1 VRTLIKILV
10 PMLGVLF
17 GASCLQAQSLPGDIL
32 VDSSFRVEFLFGSQA
47 VRSAVRDVQNG
58 GVDSD
63 FLFRLDSKFDLPVLA
78 GNVEVSP
85 LRFISGRLA
94 GLTSVLEQS
103 GAIQRLTMLA
113 PESVFNV
120 KPAFNSWEVAGLG
133 HLWNRDGYRFSVT
146 AGYRQESWS
155 LEGVG
160 VPGSSGVNLS
170 SRDDS
175 AYYGPFLGM
184 QTAVFFPWW
193 KARCEFVGSPW
204 MSRKMSGSVIRT
216 DSFVTYNGWGH
227 GGLLEVR
234 VEGTMHLTRFVFAGV
249 HGRYTFQESYG
260 QFIRKD
266 SGLLTGQFDAYTN
279 DSFAIVGLDLS
290 LVF

>member
-1 VRTLIKILV
+1 MSVRTVLKILV

-17 GASCLQAQSLPGDIL
+17 GASCLQAQSLPCGIT
-32 VDSSFRVEFLFGSQA
+32 VDSSFRVEFLFGEQA
-47 VRSAVRDVQNG
+47 VRSSLKELA
-58 GVDSD
+58 GVGEVDY
-63 FLFRLDSKFDLPVLA
+63 LFRLDSKFNLPVLA

-85 LRFISGRLA
+85 LTFMSGRLV

-103 GAIQRLTMLA
+103 GAVQRLTMLA
-113 PESVFNV
+113 PESLFDA
-120 KPAFNSWEVAGLG
+120 KPTFNSWEAAGLC
-133 HLWNRDGYRFSVT
+133 HLWNAEGYRFSVT
-146 AGYRQESWS
+146 AGYRRESWS

-175 AYYGPFLGM
+175 TYYGPFLGL

-193 KARCEFVGSPW
+193 KARCELVGSPW
-204 MSRKMSGSVIRT
+204 MSRKISGSVIRT
-216 DSFVTYNGWGH
+216 DSFVTYHGWGQ

-249 HGRYTFQESYG
+249 HG
-260 QFIRKD
+260 
-266 SGLLTGQFDAYTN
+266 
-279 DSFAIVGLDLS
+279 
-290 LVF
+290 